1 MAEMWTVAVTAELHA
16 KQQEEARKEA
26 AARKAPQDV
35 AADAK
40 GAGEPASKKGSAARA
55 AQRADLVTERDGTPV
70 RDAADLQLK
79 AGAAL
84 PEPSLQEY
92 ERVRATYSPPLIPL

>member
-1 MAEMWTVAVTAELHA
+1 MGEMWTVAVTAELHA

-26 AARKAPQDV
+26 AARKAPQDA
-35 AADAK
+35 AADGK

-70 RDAADLQLK
+70 RDAADLQLRL
-79 AGAAL
+79 ARLSRNQASRNTSA
-84 PEPSLQEY
+84 
-92 ERVRATYSPPLIPL
+92 